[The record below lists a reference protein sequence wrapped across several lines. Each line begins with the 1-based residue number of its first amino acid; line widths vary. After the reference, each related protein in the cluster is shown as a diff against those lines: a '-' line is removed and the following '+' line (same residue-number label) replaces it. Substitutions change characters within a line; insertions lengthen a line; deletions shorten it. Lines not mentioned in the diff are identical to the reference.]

1 MGGGGSPRQGSAEPL
16 IGRDKDVEFLRSF
29 VDRSAVGGGA
39 LLLSGDAGVGKT
51 VLLDAA
57 AAHATA
63 AGTRLLRA
71 AGAEFEAD
79 VSFAAL
85 NQVLYPLF
93 DGLQRLSAMH
103 GRALRVALG
112 LSDGSPPGQLVV
124 SNAALALLLQAAAA
138 RPLLVIVD
146 DLPWVDRASAVV
158 LGFVARRLAGSR
170 VGFLAASRSGEE
182 SFFERGGLPGYELL
196 PLDDA
201 AAAALI
207 GDRFP
212 ALAPRV
218 RQRLLADAQGNPLAL
233 LELPVALLSGP
244 QRAGALPAVL
254 PLSRRLQSLFASR
267 VSGLP
272 AATRDLLLLAVLDGT
287 GDLSVLKGAASG
299 QRGIEDLAPAERARL
314 VHVDEGTGRLVFRHP
329 LTRSAVM
336 ELSTSDQRRRV
347 HGVLAEQLADQPER
361 RAWHL
366 AEAAVEPDEQVAGL
380 LEQVAHLT
388 LRRGD
393 AVGAI
398 AALLRAAELSPRGAE
413 RSRRLAEAAYLG
425 ADVTGDLRNV
435 PQLLEDARRAD
446 PERAGSLAAAVAA
459 SSHLLNGDGDVDTA
473 HRLLV
478 GAIEMKAGPYDADD
492 NILIEALH
500 TLLLVCFFGG
510 RSELWEPFDTAIG
523 QVRPHVP
530 EILAVLSKTFPDPAR
545 TALPALD
552 QLDAA
557 IAGLRHE
564 ADPVRIVR
572 VGIAAAYVDR
582 LAGCREALWRVVR
595 DGRGGGA
602 VTSAI
607 DALFLLANDGFL
619 AGQWD
624 EVVQVCDEG
633 LRLCEA
639 HSYRLLAWPGLFL
652 QALLAA
658 ARGDDTQTRALTDE
672 MTRWASPRRVGSV
685 QSYASH
691 AKALAALGRG
701 DFEDAYQ
708 HATAVSPAGVLAS
721 HVPHALWLVMDVTEA
736 AMRTGRHAEAAAHV
750 AAVREADIAA
760 ISPRLALIT
769 GGSAAIAAPDHE
781 AGELFEK
788 ALAIPGADR
797 WPFDLARIQLGYGER
812 LRRTKATTEARK
824 HLAAALDTFQRLGAQ
839 PWAARAGNELRA
851 TGLSIRQADTIGP
864 ASLTPQQREIAML
877 AAAGLTNKQ
886 IGERLF
892 LSPRT
897 IATHLYQLFPKLGV
911 TSRAALRDA
920 LTAPPTELP
929 QQGNQGHAPDN

>member
-1 MGGGGSPRQGSAEPL
+1 LSGGGSPQSGSAEPL
-16 IGRDKDVEFLRSF
+16 IGRDRDVGFLRAF
-29 VDRSAVGGGA
+29 VDQSAVGGGA
-39 LLLSGDAGVGKT
+39 LLLSGDPGVGKT

-57 AAHATA
+57 ATHATA
-63 AGTRLLRA
+63 AGTRVMRA

-79 VSFAAL
+79 LSFAAL
-85 NQVLYPLF
+85 NQVLYPLL
-93 DGLQRLSAMH
+93 DGLPQLSALQ
-103 GRALRVALG
+103 GKALSVALG
-112 LSDGSPPGQLVV
+112 LSDGSPADRLVV

-170 VGFLAASRSGEE
+170 VGFLAAFRSGEE
-182 SFFERGGLPGYELL
+182 SFFDRSGLPGYELQS
-196 PLDDA
+196 LDDA
-201 AAAALI
+201 AAAALV

-233 LELPVALLSGP
+233 LELPVALLGGP

-272 AATRDLLLLAVLDGT
+272 AAARELLLLAVLEGT
-287 GDLSVLKGAASG
+287 GDLSVLKGAMSG
-299 QRGIEDLAPAERARL
+299 QRGIEDLAPAERTRL
-314 VHVDEGTGRLVFRHP
+314 VQVDQGTGRLVFRHP
-329 LTRSAVM
+329 LTRSAVV
-336 ELSTSDQRRRV
+336 ELSTSDQRRRA
-347 HGVLAEQLADQPER
+347 HRVLAGQRADQPER

-366 AEAAVEPDEQVAGL
+366 AEAAVGPDEEVAGL
-380 LEQVAHLT
+380 LEQVADLT

-398 AALLRAAELSPRGAE
+398 AALLRAAELSPGGEE
-413 RSRRLAEAAYLG
+413 RSRRLALAAYLG

-435 PQLLEDARRAD
+435 PQLLEDAHRAD
-446 PERAGSLAAAVAA
+446 PERAGSLVAAVAA

-478 GAIEMKAGPYDADD
+478 GAIEMQPGPYDADD
-492 NILIEALH
+492 TILIEALY

-510 RSELWEPFDTAIG
+510 RAELWAPFETALG

-530 EILAVLSKTFPDPAR
+530 ELLAVLSKTFPDPAR
-545 TALPALD
+545 TALPALG

-557 IAGLRHE
+557 IASLRQE

-595 DGRGGGA
+595 HGRGGGA

-607 DALFLLANDGFL
+607 DALFLLGNDGFL

-624 EVVQVCDEG
+624 EVAQVCDEG
-633 LRLCEA
+633 LGLCDV
-639 HSYRLLAWPGLFL
+639 HGYRLLAWPGLFL

-658 ARGDDTQTRALTDE
+658 ARGDDDQTQALTDQ
-672 MTRWASPRRVGSV
+672 MTRWASPRRIGSV
-685 QSYASH
+685 QSYAAH

-701 DFEDAYQ
+701 DFETAYQ
-708 HATAVSPAGVLAS
+708 QATAVSPAGVLAA
-721 HVPHALWLVMDVTEA
+721 HVPHALWLVMDLVEA
-736 AMRTGRHAEAAAHV
+736 AMRTGRQAEAAAHV
-750 AAVREADIAA
+750 AAARKADLAA

-769 GGSAAIAAPDHE
+769 GGSAAIAAPDDQD
-781 AGELFEK
+781 GELFEQ
-788 ALAIPGADR
+788 ALAIPGVDR
-797 WPFDLARIQLGYGER
+797 WPFDLARIQLAFGER
-812 LRRTKATTEARK
+812 LRRTKATTQARTQ
-824 HLAAALDTFQRLGAQ
+824 LAAALDTFQQLGAR

-851 TGLSIRQADTIGP
+851 TGLSRGQADAIGP
-864 ASLTPQQREIAML
+864 ASLTPQQREIATL

-920 LTAPPTELP
+920 LTTEQPQDEQSQAP
-929 QQGNQGHAPDN
+929 NN

>member
-1 MGGGGSPRQGSAEPL
+1 LGGGGAPRSGSAEPL
-16 IGRDKDVEFLRSF
+16 IGRDREVEFLRSF
-29 VDRSAVGGGA
+29 IDQSAAQGGA
-39 LLLSGDAGVGKT
+39 LLLSGDAGLGKT
-51 VLLDAA
+51 ELLDAA
-57 AAHATA
+57 AAHAAA
-63 AGTRLLRA
+63 AGTRVLRA

-79 VSFAAL
+79 LSFAAL
-85 NQVLYPLF
+85 NQVLYPLLG
-93 DGLQRLSAMH
+93 GLEQLSALH
-103 GRALRVALG
+103 GKALRVALG
-112 LSDGSPPGQLVV
+112 LSDGSPADQLVV
-124 SNAALALLLQAAAA
+124 SNAALALVLQAAAA
-138 RPLLVIVD
+138 RPVLVIVD

-170 VGFLAASRSGEE
+170 VGFLAAYRSGEE
-182 SFFERGGLPGYELL
+182 SFFERSGLPGYELE
-196 PLDDA
+196 PLDET

-233 LELPVALLSGP
+233 LELPVALSGP

-254 PLSRRLQSLFASR
+254 PLSQRLQSLFASR

-272 AATRDLLLLAVLDGT
+272 AATRDLLLLAVLEGT
-287 GDLSVLKGAASG
+287 GDLGVLRGTASG
-299 QRGIEDLAPAERARL
+299 QGGIEDLAPAERARL
-314 VHVDEGTGRLVFRHP
+314 VHVDHGTGRLTFRHP
-329 LTRSAVM
+329 LTRSAVV

-347 HGVLAEQLADQPER
+347 HAVLAKQLTDQPER

-366 AEAAVEPDEQVAGL
+366 AEAAVGPNQEVARL
-380 LEQVAHLT
+380 LEQAANVT

-398 AALLRAAELSPRGAE
+398 AALLRAADLSPGGRE
-413 RSRRLAEAAYLG
+413 RSRRLALAAYLG

-435 PQLLEDARRAD
+435 PQLLEKAHRAD

-459 SSHLLNGDGDVDTA
+459 SAHLLNGDGDIDTA

-478 GAIEMKAGPYDADD
+478 GAIEMQPGPYDADD
-492 NILIEALH
+492 TVLIEALY

-510 RSELWEPFDTAIG
+510 RSELWEPFETALRQVQPQVPDT
-523 QVRPHVP
+523 
-530 EILAVLSKTFPDPAR
+530 LAVLSKTFPDPAR
-545 TALPALD
+545 TALPALG

-557 IAGLRHE
+557 IAGLRQE

-595 DGRGGGA
+595 HGREGGA

-607 DALFLLANDGFL
+607 EALFLLGNHGFL
-619 AGQWD
+619 AGQWE
-624 EVVQVCDEG
+624 EVAKVCDEG
-633 LRLCEA
+633 LRLCDA

-652 QALLAA
+652 RALLAA
-658 ARGDDTQTRALTDE
+658 TGGHAGQTQVLTDQ
-672 MTRWASPRRVGSV
+672 MTRWAAPRRIGSV
-685 QSYASH
+685 HHYAAH
-691 AKALAALGRG
+691 AKALAALGQG

-708 HATAVSPAGVLAS
+708 HATAVSPAGVLAA
-721 HVPHALWLVMDVTEA
+721 HIPHALWLVMDLVEA

-750 AAVREADIAA
+750 AAVREADLAA

-769 GGSAAIAAPDHE
+769 GGSAAIAAPDHQ
-781 AGELFEK
+781 AGDLFEE

-797 WPFDLARIQLGYGER
+797 WPFDLARIQLAYGER
-812 LRRTKATTEARK
+812 LRRTKATTHARSQ
-824 HLAAALDTFQRLGAQ
+824 LAAALDTFQRLGAQ

-851 TGLSIRQADTIGP
+851 TGLSRGQAAASGGQV
-864 ASLTPQQREIAML
+864 SLTPQQREIAQL

-897 IATHLYQLFPKLGV
+897 VATHLYQLFPKLGV
-911 TSRAALRDA
+911 ASRAALRDA
-920 LTAPPTELP
+920 LAALPAEQPQDEQGLPPSR
-929 QQGNQGHAPDN
+929 